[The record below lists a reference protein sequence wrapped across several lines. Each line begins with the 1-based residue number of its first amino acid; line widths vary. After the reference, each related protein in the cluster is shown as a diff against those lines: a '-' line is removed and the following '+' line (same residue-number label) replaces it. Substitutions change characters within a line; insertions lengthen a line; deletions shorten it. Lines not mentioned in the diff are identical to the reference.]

1 MPESTNLV
9 SNEVDVAVTGA
20 VAYAETTEAAPTD
33 ADTAL
38 GAGWSDV
45 GYLSADGVVEAR
57 ERSTNNIVAWQNS
70 DVIRVVT
77 TEASITVQFT
87 MVQTNVETLELF
99 YGAELDTVS
108 GSIDIVPRQSG
119 GRRSVVVD
127 YVDGDKFVRLYLPEA
142 EVTAVEGP
150 TLQAGGEVGYGVT
163 LTGYPAEL
171 DAGPPAVVASARK
184 FFSELVAA

>member
-20 VAYAETTEAAPTD
+20 VAFSDAGETPPTD
-33 ADTAL
+33 AETPL
-38 GAGWSDV
+38 AGNWRDV

-57 ERSTNNIVAWQNS
+57 ERSTNNIVSWQNS
-70 DVIRVVT
+70 EIVRVVT

-87 MVQTNVETLELF
+87 MIQTNLASLALF
-99 YGAELDTVS
+99 YGAEVDPVD
-108 GSIDIVPRQSG
+108 GSVEIVPRESG

-127 YVDGDKFVRLYLPEA
+127 YVDGEKFVRLYLPEA

-150 TLQAGGEVGYGVT
+150 TLAAGDAVGYGVT
-163 LTGYPAEL
+163 LTGYPAEV
-171 DAGPPAVVASARK
+171 GESNYSAK
-184 FFSELVAA
+184 KWFSDLVGSS